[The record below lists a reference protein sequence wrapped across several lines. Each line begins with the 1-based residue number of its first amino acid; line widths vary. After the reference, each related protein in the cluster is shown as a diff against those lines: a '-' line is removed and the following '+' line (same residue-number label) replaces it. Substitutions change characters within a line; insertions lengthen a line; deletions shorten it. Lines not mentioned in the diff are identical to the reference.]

1 MRPTILVRTTL
12 AVVLVLCGVGALE
25 AALGDEWDLVALFGA
40 AAVPTTVLLVGTWGA
55 RQHVLVRSDLAQWIR
70 SRAAVTGERPG
81 DLADRAV
88 AAYRDG
94 LTGED
99 RDEDRDGHAHRGR

>member
-1 MRPTILVRTTL
+1 LRPTILVRTML
-12 AVVLVLCGVGALE
+12 AAMLVLCGVGALE
-25 AALGDEWDLVALFGA
+25 AGRGDEWDLVVLFGGV
-40 AAVPTTVLLVGTWGA
+40 AVLTVVLLIRTAGS
-55 RQHVLVRSDLAQWIR
+55 RQLVPVRADLVRWMA
-70 SRAAVTGERPG
+70 SRAAVAGERTE

-99 RDEDRDGHAHRGR
+99 PHGHERNGG